1 MAKPLTKSVLV
12 PLGLTT
18 AASAVD
24 ADIHKKILGS
34 GKSPFDSSVK
44 QTTTI
49 IISDNEM
56 KDIIKISKY
65 LEDHGLLLKGVSKTI
80 QNEAKKKR
88 KKKGGFP
95 GMLLG
100 TLDASLLRNKL
111 TGKGTIIAGKGTL
124 RAGQEF

>member
-1 MAKPLTKSVLV
+1 MAKPLAKSVLV
-12 PLGLTT
+12 PLDLTT

-24 ADIHKKILGS
+24 ADMHKKILGS
-34 GKSPFDSSVK
+34 GKSPFDSVK
-44 QTTTI
+44 QTTTL

-56 KDIIKISKY
+56 KDIIKIFKS

-80 QNEAKKKR
+80 QNEAKKK
-88 KKKGGFP
+88 KKGRFP

-124 RAGQEF
+124 RAGQDF

>member
-1 MAKPLTKSVLV
+1 MAKPLAKSVLV
-12 PLGLTT
+12 PLDLTT

-24 ADIHKKILGS
+24 ADMHKKILGS
-34 GKSPFDSSVK
+34 GKSPFDSVK
-44 QTTTI
+44 QTTTL

-56 KDIIKISKY
+56 KDIIKIFKS

-80 QNEAKKKR
+80 QNEAKQK
-88 KKKGGFP
+88 KKKGRFP

-124 RAGQEF
+124 RAGQDF

>member
-1 MAKPLTKSVLV
+1 MAKPLAKSALV
-12 PLGLTT
+12 PLDLTT

-24 ADIHKKILGS
+24 ADMHKKILGS
-34 GKSPFDSSVK
+34 GKSPFDSVK
-44 QTTTI
+44 QTTTL

-56 KDIIKISKY
+56 KDIIKIFKS

-80 QNEAKKKR
+80 QNEAKKKE
-88 KKKGGFP
+88 KKGGKA

-100 TLDASLLRNKL
+100 SSDASLLRNKL

-124 RAGQEF
+124 RAGQDF

>member
-1 MAKPLTKSVLV
+1 MAKPLAKSVLV
-12 PLGLTT
+12 PLDLTT

-24 ADIHKKILGS
+24 ADMHKKILGS
-34 GKSPFDSSVK
+34 GKSPFDSVK
-44 QTTTI
+44 QTTTL

-56 KDIIKISKY
+56 KDIIKIFKS

-80 QNEAKKKR
+80 QNEAKKK
-88 KKKGGFP
+88 KKKEKFP

-100 TLDASLLRNKL
+100 TSDASLLRNKL

-124 RAGQEF
+124 RAGQDF

>member
-1 MAKPLTKSVLV
+1 MAKPLAKSVLV
-12 PLGLTT
+12 PLDLTA

-24 ADIHKKILGS
+24 ADMHKKILGS
-34 GKSPFDSSVK
+34 GKSPFDSVK
-44 QTTTI
+44 QTTTL

-56 KDIIKISKY
+56 KDIIKIFKS

-80 QNEAKKKR
+80 QNEAKQKN
-88 KKKGGFP
+88 KKGGFP

-124 RAGQEF
+124 RAGQDF

>member
-1 MAKPLTKSVLV
+1 MAKPLAKSVLV
-12 PLGLTT
+12 PLDLTT

-24 ADIHKKILGS
+24 ADMHKKILGS
-34 GKSPFDSSVK
+34 GKSPFDSVK
-44 QTTTI
+44 QTTTL

-56 KDIIKISKY
+56 KDIIKIFKS

-80 QNEAKKKR
+80 QNEAKEKE
-88 KKKGGFP
+88 KKGGFP

-100 TLDASLLRNKL
+100 TSDASLLRNKL

-124 RAGQEF
+124 RAGQDF

>member
-1 MAKPLTKSVLV
+1 MAKPLAKSVLV
-12 PLGLTT
+12 PLDLTT

-24 ADIHKKILGS
+24 ADMHKKILGS
-34 GKSPFDSSVK
+34 GKSPFDSVK
-44 QTTTI
+44 QTTTL

-56 KDIIKISKY
+56 KDIIKIFKS

-80 QNEAKKKR
+80 QNEAKQKNKKE
-88 KKKGGFP
+88 GFP

-124 RAGQEF
+124 RAGQDF

>member
-1 MAKPLTKSVLV
+1 MAKPLAKSVLV
-12 PLGLTT
+12 PLDLTT

-24 ADIHKKILGS
+24 ADMHKKILGS
-34 GKSPFDSSVK
+34 GKSPFDSVK
-44 QTTTI
+44 QTTTL

-56 KDIIKISKY
+56 KDIIKIFKS

-80 QNEAKKKR
+80 QNEAKQKN
-88 KKKGGFP
+88 KKGGFL

-124 RAGQEF
+124 RAGQDF

>member
-1 MAKPLTKSVLV
+1 MAKPLAKSVLV
-12 PLGLTT
+12 PLDLTT

-24 ADIHKKILGS
+24 ADMHKKILGS
-34 GKSPFDSSVK
+34 GKSPFDSVK
-44 QTTTI
+44 QTTTL

-56 KDIIKISKY
+56 KDIIKIFKS

-80 QNEAKKKR
+80 QNEAKQKN
-88 KKKGGFP
+88 KKGGFP
-95 GMLLG
+95 GMLWG

-124 RAGQEF
+124 RAGQDF

>member
-1 MAKPLTKSVLV
+1 MAKPLAKSVLV

-34 GKSPFDSSVK
+34 GKSPFDSVK
-44 QTTTI
+44 QTTTL

-56 KDIIKISKY
+56 KDIIKISKS
-65 LEDHGLLLKGVSKTI
+65 LEDDGSLLKGVSKTI
-80 QNEAKKKR
+80 QNEAKKK

-111 TGKGTIIAGKGTL
+111 TGKGTIIACKGTL
-124 RAGQEF
+124 RAGQDF